1 MNIFTKYKKIF
12 WIIGFIAI
20 TILLGFLLYKF
31 FFQGT
36 GSLISGV
43 SKTATTTPGGLPS
56 SETGNGQISTST
68 GNGMIPG
75 NENIA
80 SGTSGTAVSTQPDAN
95 TPSETA
101 LGGLTSVE
109 TLTTSPV
116 LGSTSSNS
124 GGVQYYNKDDGYFY
138 KIGAD
143 GKAVKMSDRIFH
155 DVKSITWA
163 PSKTKAILE
172 YPDGTKI
179 LYDFSTKKQ
188 TNFPS
193 YWEDFSF
200 SPQSDQ
206 LIAKSIALDPNN
218 RFLTVS
224 SDDGSNVTNVE
235 EIGTNADKV
244 QTSWSPNNQ
253 IVATYTKGTDLNRE
267 EVYFVGLNGENFK
280 STTVEGRGLNYIW
293 STTGDRLLYSVYN
306 TTSDMKPLL
315 WIVDAAGDNISEN
328 RQSLSVNTWADKCTF
343 ANNTQI
349 YCAVPTNLQSGSG
362 VIRAVADNDSD
373 ELYKI
378 DLETGAKTLVAV
390 PDGSFNAENLTV
402 DKNQTQLTFSDKNT
416 GLLYRVKL
424 K

>member
-12 WIIGFIAI
+12 GIIGFIAVS
-20 TILLGFLLYKF
+20 ILLGFLLYKF
-31 FFQGT
+31 FFQGGGGILGG
-36 GSLISGV
+36 GSETS
-43 SKTATTTPGGLPS
+43 TTTQSGLPS

-75 NENIA
+75 NENTA
-80 SGTSGTAVSTQPDAN
+80 TGTSGTVTSTQPDASA
-95 TPSETA
+95 PSTVA

-109 TLTTSPV
+109 ALTTSPV
-116 LGSTSSNS
+116 LGSTSAAS

-155 DVKSITWA
+155 DVKSVTWA

-200 SPQSDQ
+200 SPQSDKV
-206 LIAKSIALDPNN
+206 IAKSIALDPDN
-218 RFLTVS
+218 RFLTVA

-306 TTSDMKPLL
+306 TTSNMKPLL
-315 WIVDAAGDNISEN
+315 WIVDAAGNTINEN

-343 ANNTQI
+343 ASNTQI

-362 VIRAVADNDSD
+362 VIRSVADNDSD

-378 DLETGAKTLVAV
+378 DLETGVKTLVAV
-390 PDGSFNAENLTV
+390 PNGSYNAENLTV
-402 DKNQTQLTFSDKNT
+402 DKGQTQLTFSDKNT
-416 GLLYRVKL
+416 GLLYKVKL